1 MLPKIKLANAPEP
14 TPIMCTLLMAPP
26 PLPQIAMEKIEG
38 LGSTKEI
45 CSRGS
50 RTAYQ
55 VTVVTVVV
63 AVMRVTATMK
73 IVATGRQVYR
83 IYIIDAKKNCH

>member
-1 MLPKIKLANAPEP
+1 
-14 TPIMCTLLMAPP
+14 
-26 PLPQIAMEKIEG
+26 MEKIEG

-73 IVATGRQVYR
+73 IVATGSIAIEEKLY
-83 IYIIDAKKNCH
+83 C